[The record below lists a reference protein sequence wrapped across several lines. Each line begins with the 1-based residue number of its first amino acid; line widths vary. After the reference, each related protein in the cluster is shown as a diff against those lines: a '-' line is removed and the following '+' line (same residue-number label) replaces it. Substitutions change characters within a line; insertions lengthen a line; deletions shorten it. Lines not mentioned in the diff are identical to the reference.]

1 MDGLLIVG
9 EIIYFVFIL
18 AFGGFLS
25 LGVYMFPAKWIYE
38 TIRFN
43 IFKSFNSFHYLG
55 FINKERY
62 HKEIIKNILKI
73 IVSIFAYTCSFIIFF
88 CDFDIYGQFKD
99 NALLCVC
106 FICTFGG
113 FVFLH
118 FEYGYDNELVCK
130 FIYDLA
136 RPFDDNY
143 NQKTARPNTKDELIL
158 NIVKHFSPKSLSPQR
173 NKEQDDFCFFNQ

>member
-1 MDGLLIVG
+1 MSGFEIVG
-9 EIIYFVFIL
+9 EIISFVL
-18 AFGGFLS
+18 VAAFGGCVCFSIYAL
-25 LGVYMFPAKWIYE
+25 PAKWIYE
-38 TIRFN
+38 TIRFDT
-43 IFKSFNSFHYLG
+43 FRCFNSFHYLG

-62 HKEIIKNILKI
+62 HKEIVKNILKI
-73 IVSIFAYTCSFIIFF
+73 LISIFAYVCAFIIFF

-113 FVFLH
+113 FVLLH

-130 FIYDLA
+130 FIYDSA
-136 RPFDDNY
+136 CPFDDNY

-158 NIVKHFSPKSLSPQR
+158 NIVKHFSPKSLSPQTT
-173 NKEQDDFCFFNQ
+173 KEQDDLYF